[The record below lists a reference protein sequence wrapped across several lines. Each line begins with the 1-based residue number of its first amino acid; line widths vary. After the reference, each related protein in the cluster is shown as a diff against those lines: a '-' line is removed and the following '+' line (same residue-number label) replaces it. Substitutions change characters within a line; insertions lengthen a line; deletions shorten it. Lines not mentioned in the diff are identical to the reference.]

1 MGEMRIADPVAGD
14 LKVIWDPKK
23 RDEVEA
29 ARNQFDALIKKGYLA
44 FKVKK
49 DGGKGQKVAEFDEDY
64 EMLIMSPA
72 LQGG

>member
-49 DGGKGQKVAEFDEDY
+49 DGGKGQKVTEFDEDY